1 MKNVYTSKLF
11 LVLLFLS
18 LSTISILKAQNTNCT
33 IGGLQCQS
41 ITQDFNSGSGGF
53 TSTTFA
59 HNPGID
65 GDMRVVTA
73 SSTAYTLTSPSYA
86 LSTNGVAFFGFQ
98 LSGGPVYAIGGSIRI
113 AILNTAGAELAFCN
127 IPNTIEAACVQLVD
141 PDLTPQPV
149 RYQITITTGPS
160 PVANGGVLAFDD
172 FSNGSSQAPLPVEL
186 GSFDARRNS
195 NSVSLQWETAS
206 ETNVRG
212 FEIQRKSGDGSF
224 LTIGVIASKSPG
236 GTSNTPLRY
245 SFTDLNNNNSG
256 VNQYRI
262 KMVDLD
268 GRSKL
273 SVIRSVNGLKENA
286 RILIYPNPAAAGP
299 VNVVFPNTD
308 PRDITVTDV
317 NGRVHYSWKSYKEQD
332 LTVKKLGAGNYL
344 LRIIEVQNGKNEVY
358 RLTVTK

>member
-1 MKNVYTSKLF
+1 MKSVYRPKLSF
-11 LVLLFLS
+11 VLLFFS
-18 LSTISILKAQNTNCT
+18 LSAISILKAQNTNCT
-33 IGGLQCQS
+33 IGGPQCQS

-65 GDMRVVTA
+65 GDMRVITA
-73 SSTAYTLTSPSYA
+73 SSTAYALTSPSYA
-86 LSTNGVAFFGFQ
+86 LSTNGVAFFGFA
-98 LSGGPVYAIGGSIRI
+98 LSGGPVYAIGGSIRV

-127 IPNTIEAACVQLVD
+127 VPNTIEAACVQLVD
-141 PDLTPQPV
+141 PDLTPQAV

-160 PVANGGVLAFDD
+160 QVANGGILTFDD
-172 FSNGSSQAPLPVEL
+172 FSTGASQAPLPVEL
-186 GSFDARRNS
+186 RLFEVRRNS
-195 NSVSLQWETAS
+195 NSVALQWETAS

-212 FEIQRKSGDGSF
+212 FEIQRKSGEGSF
-224 LTIGVIASKSPG
+224 LTIGVVASKSPG
-236 GTSNTPLRY
+236 GTSTTPLRY

-273 SVIRSVNGLKENA
+273 SLIRTVNGLNENA
-286 RILIYPNPAAAGP
+286 RILIYPNPASAGP
-299 VNVVFPNTD
+299 VNVVFPDTH
-308 PRDITVTDV
+308 PRDITVTDM
-317 NGRVHYSWKSYKEQD
+317 NGRVLYSWKSYSEQD
-332 LTVKKLGAGNYL
+332 LTVKKLAAGNYL
-344 LRIIEVQNGKNEVY
+344 LRIMEVQDGKSEIY